1 MILAAVLPALAL
13 ALAGCGNGGTEPGI
27 ASAAQAP
34 ATSASSAAGPTDPI
48 AQYVES
54 QRAWVK
60 CLRAAGMEVPDPD
73 AKGRVALSGAD
84 KTNPTV
90 MAAQQKCR
98 GLSAAIPDGVE
109 EKPTYTAED
118 IQHRRDYAKCMREY
132 GVTNFADPDAT
143 GEWPDT
149 EGQEPVGDSLKAQV
163 ICQPTQT
170 GGAPDPNA
178 TPKPAQG

>member
-1 MILAAVLPALAL
+1 MILAAVVPALAL
-13 ALAGCGNGGTEPGI
+13 ALAGCSNGGAEPGV

-34 ATSASSAAGPTDPI
+34 AASASSAAGPTDPI

-98 GLSAAIPDGVE
+98 DLSVAIPDGGE
-109 EKPTYTAED
+109 ETPTYTAED
-118 IQHRRDYAKCMREY
+118 IQHRRDYAKCMREQ
-132 GVTNFADPDAT
+132 GVTNFADPNAA
-143 GEWPDT
+143 GEWTST
-149 EGQEPVGDSLKAQV
+149 EDQELAGDSLKAQV
-163 ICQPTQT
+163 ICEPVLT